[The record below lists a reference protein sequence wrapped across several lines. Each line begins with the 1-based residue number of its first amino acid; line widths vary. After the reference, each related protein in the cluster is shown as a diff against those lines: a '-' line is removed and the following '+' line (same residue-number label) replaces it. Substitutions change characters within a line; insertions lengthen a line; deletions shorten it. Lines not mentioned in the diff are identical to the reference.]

1 MAERVL
7 RVIWYLPMVFLA
19 LALGCAGAKA
29 KMAMESQSVDPGT
42 SVARGEA
49 RFQLLG
55 SPVALGKSLPAVK
68 LVDAMT
74 LKDVDLS
81 QEKGSVLFLS
91 IVPSLDT
98 AVCEAQT
105 HYLGEEGE
113 KVSKDVRRITI
124 SRDTPF
130 AQKRFA
136 KEAKLTHLQYLSDY
150 KEGEFGR
157 ATGLLMDKT
166 LLLAR
171 SVVLVDK
178 KGMIRYIQVVPEIT
192 RLPDMEKAFQTAMEL
207 NRE

>member
-1 MAERVL
+1 MTGRIL
-7 RVIWYLPMVFLA
+7 RVIWCLPAVLLA
-19 LALGCAGAKA
+19 LGLGCAGGKA
-29 KMAMESQSVDPGT
+29 KIPVESKSVDPGT
-42 SVARGEA
+42 SVARGET

-55 SPVALGKSLPAVK
+55 SPIALEKSLPSVK

-113 KVSKDVRRITI
+113 KVAKEIRRITI

-166 LLLAR
+166 MLLAR
-171 SVVLVDK
+171 AVVLVDK
-178 KGMIRYIQVVPEIT
+178 KGIIRYLQVVPEIT
-192 RLPDMEKAFQTAMEL
+192 RLPDMEKAFQKAAEL
-207 NRE
+207 NKE